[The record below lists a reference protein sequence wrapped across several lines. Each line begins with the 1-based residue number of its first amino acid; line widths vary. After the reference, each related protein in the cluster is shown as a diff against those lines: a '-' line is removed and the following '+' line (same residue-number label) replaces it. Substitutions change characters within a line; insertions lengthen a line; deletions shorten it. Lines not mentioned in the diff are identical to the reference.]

1 MFVVGVAGPCRGLV
15 KACREEGKACLMPC
29 PMREGPGGGGGEG
42 VVAAQTSPPL
52 TAVERKT
59 NGCGRGWKASGESPR
74 WAAPNLHFP
83 HPTTR
88 AVTGGHRRVD
98 SLKRLLT
105 AYNIYII
112 LSIHNTIMTLGN
124 LWWTYTFA
132 SVIHT
137 SEMLAGLPTESI
149 L

>member
-1 MFVVGVAGPCRGLV
+1 MFDAMSNEGGAGG
-15 KACREEGKACLMPC
+15 G
-29 PMREGPGGGGGEG
+29 GGGGGGGEG

-98 SLKRLLT
+98 LGFTKT
-105 AYNIYII
+105 FIN
-112 LSIHNTIMTLGN
+112 SI
-124 LWWTYTFA
+124 
-132 SVIHT
+132 
-137 SEMLAGLPTESI
+137 
-149 L
+149 